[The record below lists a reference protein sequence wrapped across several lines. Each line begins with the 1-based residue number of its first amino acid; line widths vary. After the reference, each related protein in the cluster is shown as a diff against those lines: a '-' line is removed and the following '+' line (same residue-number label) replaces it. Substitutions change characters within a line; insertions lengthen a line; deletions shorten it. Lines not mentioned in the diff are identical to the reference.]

1 MRTLT
6 HSRDASPSHDPV
18 ATSSRV
24 LEDTP
29 TPYESVYEPVNETGS
44 ALYFTALAHLQLQIY
59 QTHTLLEKLKNLQSI
74 GLPNSVKI

>member
-6 HSRDASPSHDPV
+6 HSRDASPSPDPV

-29 TPYESVYEPVNETGS
+29 TPCESVYEPVSETGS

-59 QTHTLLEKLKNLQSI
+59 QTHFAGKIEKLAKHWAAEFSQN
-74 GLPNSVKI
+74 